1 MASIGTVQSPAL
13 TGEAAPVFMAAER
26 QKVVAEVSKAVQA
39 SKTQLSAEV
48 AELKALVA
56 KLVAASKEDATKKA
70 PAKAA
75 E

>member
-1 MASIGTVQSPAL
+1 MASIGTVQSPAIP
-13 TGEAAPVFMAAER
+13 GEAAPVFMAAER

-56 KLVAASKEDATKKA
+56 KLVAASKEDAPKKA